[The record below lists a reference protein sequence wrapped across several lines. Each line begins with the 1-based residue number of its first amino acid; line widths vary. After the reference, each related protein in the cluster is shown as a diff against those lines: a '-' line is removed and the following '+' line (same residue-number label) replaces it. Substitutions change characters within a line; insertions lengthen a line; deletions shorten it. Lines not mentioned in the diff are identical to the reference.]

1 MFEPFTQADGS
12 ITRKYGG
19 TGLGLTIA
27 QRLVELLGGHM
38 QVTSEP
44 GRGSTFEFDV
54 LCAVAEGAL
63 PSPAGEAAP
72 PARPAESHLHILMAE
87 DNSINRDVTAKMLEK
102 HGWRLTAVED
112 GQTAVAKALESA
124 FDLIL
129 MDVQMPQID
138 GLSAIAAIR
147 EHERAT
153 GGHVPVVVVT
163 AYAMPGDRERCLA
176 AGADEYL
183 AKPFKASRLYEIV
196 ER

>member
-1 MFEPFTQADGS
+1 M
-12 ITRKYGG
+12 
-19 TGLGLTIA
+19 GLTIA

-54 LCAVAEGAL
+54 LCAVAEGAQ

-196 ER
+196 ERLARGEG